1 MAELTPLERMLQEK
15 QAQAAIRESM
25 QGAAVAPT
33 ALVVDR
39 EFLIR
44 VCKLEQSGM
53 QVGNIARALGR
64 FPQEIVAIQEAPEY
78 RELYAE
84 LASEQATLDISIDK
98 LWDNAEMSALR
109 SITSNLASVD
119 DPEYALKVARLANQA
134 KKRLGTPLSQQAA
147 ALNASRNGVVHVTLN
162 LSAGYVT
169 KKLVNITAESLVTQQ
184 IAQRTIEGIPIQQ
197 SDGSE
202 LKQKIDAVAPPV
214 FVEQIL
220 ETEQARTPMQRLEA
234 MGASMMNFVESD
246 GSELIADS
254 PLESLKQSLLAAA
267 EKRMQQDQRI
277 KRG

>member
-1 MAELTPLERMLQEK
+1 MNQLSPLEKMLQEK
-15 QAQAAIRESM
+15 QAQTAIRESM

-53 QVGNIARALGR
+53 QVANIARALGR

-98 LWDNAEMSALR
+98 LWDNAEVSALR
-109 SITSNLASVD
+109 SITSNLASID

-162 LSAGYVT
+162 LGAGYVT
-169 KKLVNITAESLVTQQ
+169 KKLVNITAETLEAQQ

-197 SDGSE
+197 SNGNE
-202 LKQKIDAVAPPV
+202 LRQKIDAVAAPV

-220 ETEQARTPMQRLEA
+220 ETEQSRTPMQRLEA
-234 MGASMMNFVESD
+234 FSNSIMNLIESD
-246 GSELIADS
+246 GSELIAAS
-254 PLESLKQSLLAAA
+254 PLESLKQSLLVAA
-267 EKRMQQDQRI
+267 EKRMQQDQRVR
-277 KRG
+277 KS